1 MRFSTHCD
9 LQVQRL
15 YWALSVKDKIRMS
28 WKRSEVKWRSWSKG
42 MVTSPNFSLV
52 QTCFITTNKYTHMQC
67 SIPVLSKV
75 QQDIGFLGNDP
86 VTDLRGIGMLGLE
99 CLQYPLCSNQLLW
112 PPVLMFPWHYP
123 LQLFLCQP
131 SRQSSWSAL
140 SLTPSYMP

>member
-1 MRFSTHCD
+1 MRFSTNCD

-15 YWALSVKDKIRMS
+15 HWALSVKDKI
-28 WKRSEVKWRSWSKG
+28 SELEEVRGGAEAKVWSL
-42 MVTSPNFSLV
+42 PQISLLY
-52 QTCFITTNKYTHMQC
+52 K
-67 SIPVLSKV
+67 PVLSLPISTPTCSALSQCWTESKV
-75 QQDIGFLGNDP
+75 QQDIGFQGNDP

-112 PPVLMFPWHYP
+112 PPVLMFPWPYP